1 MNAGYGVLSES
12 AVGQEFG
19 YTGRRHDVEGTG
31 LMYFRARYYSGELGR
46 FVSRDP
52 LGTALDV
59 GYFDR
64 QINEIVFTQILF
76 NFPGLNI
83 YDFLNIFAKKIGV
96 ETRVNVSQYHEG
108 LNIYQNYF
116 VIEGVDP
123 SGMTSYTSIQAA
135 FQRALASGSIR
146 ELQMMLGTMGLSPCT
161 RDAIRNAMTRANRI
175 IHIFN
180 NPRHVNVRDLARI
193 YDGNKEAAFKALE
206 KAFSEV
212 AKNYSPQELAKGIQ
226 IVVDGIP
233 ITVRGAVV
241 DGVVKVGTAF

>member
-1 MNAGYGVLSES
+1 
-12 AVGQEFG
+12 
-19 YTGRRHDVEGTG
+19 
-31 LMYFRARYYSGELGR
+31 
-46 FVSRDP
+46 